1 MLVLYG
7 FSAQHLTSLLKVG
20 TIICY
25 NLDNILWFNNLQ
37 DIFDLLL
44 HQHMYEWPVKKGE
57 ATTSMYNIRT
67 CIMNLWSWTFP
78 VASTVFKKYIIPLQY
93 TKKLMMLFCVGPVH
107 ESHIRVAPNSF
118 HSIFHLS
125 ISF

>member
-44 HQHMYEWPVKKGE
+44 HQHMYEWPVKKG
-57 ATTSMYNIRT
+57 
-67 CIMNLWSWTFP
+67 
-78 VASTVFKKYIIPLQY
+78 
-93 TKKLMMLFCVGPVH
+93 
-107 ESHIRVAPNSF
+107 
-118 HSIFHLS
+118 
-125 ISF
+125 